1 MDLTSETL
9 NYSAFD
15 IQCEFFPGD
24 NCMYD
29 FDSKENDKHFPDV
42 NFSTVFESTATD
54 EKFRQSNFFEE
65 DVGSPLFNNYI
76 DHPSKVASTNRQ
88 YYAYR
93 TSQSQ
98 PSRFESDESS
108 AQSESSSTNQDL
120 SSTNSISRVF
130 VCSYCNKS
138 FTSEKYLSM
147 HVSLHNLPNAGGESN
162 SAQLIVQEFKSQG
175 ICPIERTK
183 AKGNNK
189 AASWTC
195 KICLKTFAQNSNYK
209 NHIRTHSNERP
220 FVCNI
225 CSIGFKERY
234 HLKKHNLFVHTSEMK
249 EDCKICGKR
258 FKDSTAVRAHERT
271 HSDLRPYVCLRC
283 NKAFKTSECLWHH
296 ENRSKACVKNYLKKS
311 PGSDLK
317 IESKKIKVDRQER
330 KESSCEALDKDSQE
344 TFPSKSTQ
352 NSHKYVKMEQNS
364 SFYSHQT
371 VVSQPCSQHCANSE
385 PLVSENNSMYHNFGM
400 GQNNAYGSAEQVEN
414 LNCIQCGKP
423 FESSSSDQVADRPQ
437 HCVECN
443 TSFRLKVHLNK
454 GNLHKRMEQLVKL
467 PERNHSDLGPLK
479 CRCGKSFKTRDNLWR
494 HQQRGLCE
502 FSYELSTMQEAG
514 LAGNWQSSDGEY
526 FGAKTDH
533 SSHEQSLIPS
543 QEVIT
548 DRSSATNTGQQSRER
563 EAASLPRGDSTW
575 KMVGAGSKQ
584 VAGAIPTEQHPV
596 IPTAIVVPMKRIPSN
611 MFTQKVISPHKKP
624 VENAFLPPFETF
636 NGTIPTEVLHHT
648 IGIGN
653 TNQQHE
659 GNPYH
664 SKPNFRQKLPDIQ
677 CMLQSFPQSY
687 SFQLTNSS
695 SSDFIRQSNVV
706 DSQRN
711 FGSTCYQKQPGFANQ
726 VAYTNH
732 PIEDF
737 RYSNQFSISYNF

>member
-1 MDLTSETL
+1 
-9 NYSAFD
+9 
-15 IQCEFFPGD
+15 
-24 NCMYD
+24 MYD

-42 NFSTVFESTATD
+42 NFSTAFETTATD

-65 DVGSPLFNNYI
+65 GVGSPLFNNYN

-93 TSQSQ
+93 TSQFQ
-98 PSRFESDESS
+98 PPRFESDESS

-120 SSTNSISRVF
+120 SSTNSMSRVF

-183 AKGNNK
+183 AKGNSK

-296 ENRSKACVKNYLKKS
+296 ENRSKACVKNYLKNI
-311 PGSDLK
+311 PGSELK
-317 IESKKIKVDRQER
+317 VESKKIKVDRPER
-330 KESSCEALDKDSQE
+330 NKESSCEALDKDSQE
-344 TFPSKSTQ
+344 TFHSKSTER
-352 NSHKYVKMEQNS
+352 SHKYVKMEQNS
-364 SFYSHQT
+364 SFYSPQT
-371 VVSQPCSQHCANSE
+371 IASQPSSQHCATSE
-385 PLVSENNSMYHNFGM
+385 PLVSGIDSMYHNFGM
-400 GQNNAYGSAEQVEN
+400 GHNDAYRSAEQVEN
-414 LNCIQCGKP
+414 LNCIQCGKS
-423 FESSSSDQVADRPQ
+423 FENNSSNQVTDRPK

-443 TSFRLKVHLNK
+443 SSFRLKIHLNNS
-454 GNLHKRMEQLVKL
+454 NLHKRMEKPSCGCRICGKKFKDPSEVKL
-467 PERNHSDLGPLK
+467 HERIHSDLGPIT
-479 CRCGKSFKTRDNLWR
+479 CRCGKSFETRDNLWK

-502 FSYELSTMQEAG
+502 FSFELSTMQEAG
-514 LAGNWQSSDGEY
+514 RTGNWQSSDNEC
-526 FGAKTDH
+526 FGAKTDL

-543 QEVIT
+543 QEVIPACN
-548 DRSSATNTGQQSRER
+548 SAPNIGLQSREH

-575 KMVGAGSKQ
+575 KMVGASSKQ
-584 VAGAIPTEQHPV
+584 VAGAISAEQHSA

-611 MFTQKVISPHKKP
+611 MFAQQIISPHKKP
-624 VENAFLPPFETF
+624 VDIAFLPPFETF
-636 NGTIPTEVLHHT
+636 NDAIPIEVLHRT
-648 IGIGN
+648 IGISN
-653 TNQQHE
+653 TNQE
-659 GNPYH
+659 GNQYP
-664 SKPNFRQKLPDIQ
+664 SKANFQQKLPDIQ
-677 CMLQSFPQSY
+677 CMLQSFPQNY
-687 SFQLTNSS
+687 SFQLSNSS
-695 SSDFIRQSNVV
+695 SSDSIRQSNYM
-706 DSQRN
+706 DSQRD
-711 FGSTCYQKQPGFANQ
+711 FGGYQKQPGFANQ
-726 VAYTNH
+726 VAYINH

-737 RYSNQFSISYNF
+737 GYNNQFSISYNF